1 MPGRLGFKMTVVGSV
16 IVIDAVLVAVPVVPP
31 EPPTA
36 PSRIVGPIVGG
47 LMLPA
52 VASTVEAPPMVSTCI

>member
-1 MPGRLGFKMTVVGSV
+1 VNPTVVGAV
-16 IVIDAVLVAVPVVPP
+16 IVIAAELVAVLVVP

-52 VASTVEAPPMVSTCI
+52 LASTVEAPPMVSTCI